1 MILRAPISQLCRTNM
16 LVQRTASRS
25 FHGSLALMDKKI
37 KLLPTQVV
45 IAAYTKLDA
54 ADQAAKALK
63 ASREVICKNIAVIR
77 KTDEG
82 KLKINE
88 MGKIRKRHGA
98 AVGALVAGTSVLLL
112 GPITVAAGAV
122 GGALAGATAALGAR
136 AGATCK

>member
-1 MILRAPISQLCRTNM
+1 MQ
-16 LVQRTASRS
+16 
-25 FHGSLALMDKKI
+25 KI

-45 IAAYTKLDA
+45 IAAYTKLDTADEA
-54 ADQAAKALK
+54 ANALK

-77 KTDEG
+77 KDDDG
-82 KLKINE
+82 KLKITE

-122 GGALAGATAALGAR
+122 GGALAGATAAFGAR
-136 AGATCK
+136 AGAACK